1 MKLLACAV
9 TLVTLVFGCSSSPPN
24 FSPSASDA
32 GSAGGDQDS
41 ATKPSSCPSWPSGS
55 VGTTLGKTVS
65 ADLSWKGFPAQSTNA
80 AAIASTDLYDCDG
93 SKGINAIIFDVSAE
107 WCAACQTQAADQP
120 KLAAD
125 YDALGV
131 KVVTLIVQDAS
142 NKPATLATAESWK
155 KQYKLTDI
163 AVCADPQFLFQPSAS
178 GSVSLPM
185 TVIVDPR
192 TMIITRISQG
202 YLAHYPLSVD
212 ADVVTLAKKNGAH

>member
-1 MKLLACAV
+1 MKLLACAL
-9 TLVTLVFGCSSSPPN
+9 TLAMFVFGCSSSAPN
-24 FSPSASDA
+24 FEGSPSTSDA
-32 GSAGGDQDS
+32 GGTGGDS
-41 ATKPSSCPSWPSGS
+41 ATKPSSCQSWPSGS
-55 VGTTLGKTVS
+55 IGTTLGKTVS
-65 ADLSWKGFPAQSTNA
+65 ADLSWKGFLAQSTTA
-80 AAIASTDLYDCDG
+80 ATISSTDLYDCDG

-125 YDALGV
+125 YAALGV
-131 KVVTLIVQDAS
+131 KVVTLIVQDAF

-155 KQYKLTDI
+155 KQYTLMDI

-192 TMIITRISQG
+192 TMIIARISQG